1 MEYSMIAAIGSICL
15 GGVVG
20 WLVRYFISR
29 LEKYTTQGLTAVVGV
44 LFGAGVVKF
53 LDQTPDVVWFYPIG
67 LVAGFIV
74 YHFTAVYFIPKD
86 RALLGSPNNDK
97 PEDGEDDGGEGGEGG
112 EGGGGGGGSGG
123 SGTGKYRGPVYAPVK
138 LIDSP

>member
-1 MEYSMIAAIGSICL
+1 MEYSMIAAIGSVCL

-86 RALLGSPNNDK
+86 RALLGSPNPNNDK
-97 PEDGEDDGGEGGEGG
+97 PEEGEDGDEGGDN
-112 EGGGGGGGSGG
+112 GGGGGGGG
-123 SGTGKYRGPVYAPVK
+123 SGTGKYRGPVYAPAK
-138 LIDSP
+138 LIDLP